1 MTTFGEGVTFRLAS
15 VALYAATYQAALRES
30 EKLMK
35 PKFRRPSPAMVVAC
49 LALFVASTG
58 TSIAAGHYLITS
70 TKQIKPSVL
79 SKLKGARGPSGQSV
93 TGLTGPQGPKGDT
106 GATGATGA
114 QGAQGPKGDT
124 GAAGHNGATQVAVYS
139 VASTLAASSTSGAT
153 AEVSCPAGTVATGGG
168 AGYNASGSGYLPRVA
183 LSVPLP
189 VGTSPPTGWRAIV
202 FDDGNNGTVH
212 AVANVICA
220 SP

>member
-1 MTTFGEGVTFRLAS
+1 M
-15 VALYAATYQAALRES
+15 
-30 EKLMK
+30 KLK
-35 PKFRRPSPAMVVAC
+35 LRRPSPAMVVAC

-58 TSIAAGHYLITS
+58 TGIAAKHYLITS

-79 SKLKGARGPSGQSV
+79 KQLRGAKGPAGQSV
-93 TGLTGPQGPKGDT
+93 TGLTGPQGSKGDTGATGAAGATGAQGAQGPKGDT
-106 GATGATGA
+106 GATGAAGATGA

-139 VASTLAASSTSGAT
+139 VASTLAASSTNGAT

-189 VGTSPPTGWRAIV
+189 VGTSPPTGWRVIV
-202 FDDGNNGTVH
+202 YDDGNNGTVH
-212 AVANVICA
+212 AIANVICA

>member
-1 MTTFGEGVTFRLAS
+1 MI
-15 VALYAATYQAALRES
+15 
-30 EKLMK
+30 
-35 PKFRRPSPAMVVAC
+35 VAC
-49 LALFVASTG
+49 LALFVVSTG
-58 TSIAAGHYLITS
+58 TSIAASHYLITS
-70 TKQIKPSVL
+70 TKQIKPSVI
-79 SKLKGARGPSGQSV
+79 KALKGAKGPRGA
-93 TGLTGPQGPKGDT
+93 TGAQGAQGLKGD
-106 GATGATGA
+106 TGATGA
-114 QGAQGPKGDT
+114 QGAQGLKGDTGATGAQGAQGLEGDTGATGAQGAQGLEGDTGATGAQGAQGLKGDT

-139 VASTLAASSTSGAT
+139 AVSTLAASSTNGAT

-202 FDDGNNGTVH
+202 YDEGNTGNLHATVS
-212 AVANVICA
+212 VICA